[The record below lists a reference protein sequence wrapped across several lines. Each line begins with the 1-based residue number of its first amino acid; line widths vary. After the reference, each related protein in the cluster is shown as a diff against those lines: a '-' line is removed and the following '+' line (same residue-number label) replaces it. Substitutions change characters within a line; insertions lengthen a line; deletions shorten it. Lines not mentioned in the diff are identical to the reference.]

1 MVKWNSSMPDDEA
14 TPIMHPVRMDC
25 VIDDRRCVAIISC
38 VEAVEEATNTALHA
52 ISLRGDD

>member
-1 MVKWNSSMPDDEA
+1 MPDDEA

-38 VEAVEEATNTALHA
+38 VEEVEEATNTALHA
-52 ISLRGDD
+52 IAQPTIKR

>member
-1 MVKWNSSMPDDEA
+1 MPDDEA

-52 ISLRGDD
+52 ISLRARGDD